1 MNRAVVIVAVMG
13 LAACGRSANPPRP
26 VVAPDTPYRG
36 PAIVPVP
43 QIAEAMPGP
52 GFTVTASTVIYVETG
67 DERAV
72 AIGHYLSDVIGL
84 AASGAPLSVQAASG
98 DVPAGNIRL
107 SSRGPGS
114 TDEGYE
120 LTVQADGVTIEGEGA
135 AGLFYAVQTLRQL
148 MPAFVEYEAVR
159 FDQSRPLVIAPA
171 RIVDQ
176 PRFPWRGAMLDVARH
191 FMQVDEVKRFIDLI
205 ALYKINRLHLHLS
218 DDQGWRL
225 DITSWPNLVTT
236 GGRTE
241 VGGGTGGR
249 YTQAQYRDLVAYAQA
264 RFIII
269 VPEIDMPGHT
279 NAALAS
285 YAELNCDGV
294 ARPPFTG
301 IEVGFSALCVDQ
313 DVTYKFIDDVVREI
327 AALSPDPY
335 FHVGGDEVKTL
346 TPEQYARFIERV
358 QDIVRVHGKTMI
370 GWDET
375 AATKLLP
382 GSIVQHWRPKTSPQ
396 AAVAR
401 GTKVILSPADKI
413 YLDMKY
419 DAATAIGLTWAGRI
433 DVRDAYDWDPATE
446 LAGVPESAV
455 LGVEAPLWSETIANI
470 RDVEFLAFPRIVAV
484 AEIGW
489 SAADR
494 RRWDSFRERLG
505 AQGPRWTALG
515 VNFYRSPQVP
525 WKH

>member
-1 MNRAVVIVAVMG
+1 M
-13 LAACGRSANPPRP
+13 
-26 VVAPDTPYRG
+26 
-36 PAIVPVP
+36 
-43 QIAEAMPGP
+43 IAEARPGP
-52 GFTVTASTVIYVETG
+52 GFTVTASTVIYVEAG
-67 DERAV
+67 DERAAAV
-72 AIGHYLSDVIGL
+72 GRYLSDVIGIAGSAMPL
-84 AASGAPLSVQAASG
+84 AVQEAPG
-98 DVPAGNIRL
+98 DVPAGNIWLRTRVGGAKDV
-107 SSRGPGS
+107 SSGGGSSAFAPGATADKS
-114 TDEGYE
+114 DLPEEGYE
-120 LTVQADGVTIEGEGA
+120 LSVLADGVTLEAASA

-159 FDQSRPLVIAPA
+159 FDKARPLVIAPA
-171 RIVDQ
+171 RIVDR

-191 FMQVDEVKRFIDLI
+191 FMQVDEVKRYLDLI
-205 ALYKINRLHLHLS
+205 SLYKINRLHLHLA

-225 DITSWPNLVTT
+225 DIKSWPNLVVQ

-241 VGGGTGGR
+241 VGGGSGGF
-249 YTQAQYRDLVAYAQA
+249 YTQDQYRDLVAYAQE
-264 RFIII
+264 RFITI

-294 ARPPFTG
+294 ARRPFTG
-301 IEVGFSALCVDQ
+301 IEVGFSSLCVDQ
-313 DVTYKFIDDVVREI
+313 ELTYRFIDDVVREI
-327 AALSPDPY
+327 AALTPGGY

-358 QDIVRVHGKTMI
+358 QTIVTAHGKTMI

-375 AATKLLP
+375 AATNLLP
-382 GSIVQHWRPKTSPQ
+382 SSIVQHWRPKTTPQ

-401 GTKVILSPADKI
+401 GSKLILSPADKV

-419 DAATAIGLTWAGRI
+419 DSTTAIGLTWAGRI
-433 DVRDAYDWDPATE
+433 DVRDAYDWDPATA
-446 LAGVPESAV
+446 LAGIPESAIV
-455 LGVEAPLWSETIANI
+455 GVEAPLWAETAANI

-494 RRWDSFRERLG
+494 RDWESFRSRVG
-505 AQGPRWTALG
+505 AHGPRWIALG
-515 VNFYRSPQVP
+515 VNFYRSPQIP
-525 WKH
+525 WTR